1 MKTLDVLL
9 AVVFGI
15 GALQGIIYGMILW
28 RAKSSN
34 LAANRFLALILFF
47 FAYRLLVEMLKIFGL
62 GFYDIWYHLFVEFN
76 WIYGALIYFFV
87 KAYVTPK
94 FRLSF
99 KRDWIHFLPVA
110 IEFLWSN
117 YIKSQNFYW
126 DGSRESL
133 SWLGY
138 WGYVVWMHYPTMYL
152 ICGALVVYYSFR
164 AEKLLTKTVGLD
176 TKKTTWI
183 LRVVRV
189 LRYYAIFYMLI
200 VIIDLLFFDY
210 AFNRFYHYPLFI
222 GLAVITYW
230 LGLEGFAKRS
240 QVAIKP
246 EVHFTTQEKEQL
258 EKIGSKIDAVMTD
271 QQLFKNQ
278 DLTLTTLAKTIDEKP
293 YLTTRYL
300 NQIKGKKF
308 SDFVNELR
316 IDALKNLLKD
326 PANEQYTL
334 LGLAFEVGF
343 NSKASF
349 NRAVKKSTGQSPKY
363 LKANS

>member
-1 MKTLDVLL
+1 MKTVEVLL
-9 AVVFGI
+9 ALVFGI
-15 GALQGIIYGMILW
+15 GALQGIIYGLILW

-34 LAANRFLALILFF
+34 LAANRFLGLILFF
-47 FAYRLLVEMLKIFGL
+47 FAYRLVVEMLKIFGL
-62 GFYDIWYHLFVEFN
+62 GFYDIWYHIFVEFN

-94 FRLSF
+94 FRLNF
-99 KRDWIHFLPVA
+99 KRDWIHFLPVT

-133 SWLGY
+133 TWLGY
-138 WGYVVWMHYPTMYL
+138 WGYVVWMHLPTMYL
-152 ICGALVVYYSFR
+152 VCGALVIYYSYISENLLKNTPGLLK
-164 AEKLLTKTVGLD
+164 EKTR
-176 TKKTTWI
+176 WI
-183 LRVVRV
+183 IIVVRV

-200 VIIDLLFFDY
+200 VLIDLVFFDY

-222 GLAVITYW
+222 GLAIITYW

-246 EVHFTTQEKEQL
+246 EVNFSTQEKAQL
-258 EKIGSKIDAVMTD
+258 VKIGAKIDAVMTD
-271 QQLFKNQ
+271 KELYKNQ
-278 DLTLTTLAKTIDEKP
+278 DLTLTLLAKSIDEKP

-308 SDFVNELR
+308 SDFVNEFR
-316 IDALKNLLKD
+316 IEELKELLKD
-326 PANEQYTL
+326 PSNEQYTL

-349 NRAVKKSTGQSPKY
+349 NRAVKKLTGQSPKQ